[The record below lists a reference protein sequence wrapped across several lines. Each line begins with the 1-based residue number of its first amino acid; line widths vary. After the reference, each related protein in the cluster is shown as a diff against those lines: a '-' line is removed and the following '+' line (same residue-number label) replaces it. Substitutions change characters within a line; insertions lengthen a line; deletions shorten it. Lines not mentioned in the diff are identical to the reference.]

1 MIINKVANF
10 LFCFILISMLSCSS
24 QSAVQSSFGNNS
36 ISKKP
41 KPKMVYLFFEAE
53 KSSDGNETIKLVD
66 KKEAEG
72 FFKNEEF
79 GTAKDITNTYYKMI
93 LFDKNNDTYKTSIID
108 NPLSP
113 VFESYGKESM
123 EKQIGN
129 LSKAEFFYRYN
140 DNGNISKL
148 EIRKSENNK
157 STLIFTL
164 KL

>member
-1 MIINKVANF
+1 MIINKVAKF
-10 LFCFILISMLSCSS
+10 LFCFILISMLSCSN
-24 QSAVQSSFGNNS
+24 QSAVQSSFRNDN
-36 ISKKP
+36 ISEKP

-53 KSSDGNETIKLVD
+53 KSSDGKETIKLVD

-79 GTAKDITNTYYKMI
+79 GTAKDITNTFYKMI
-93 LFDKNNDTYKTSIID
+93 LFDKKDEIYKSSIID

-148 EIRKSENNK
+148 EIHKSENNK